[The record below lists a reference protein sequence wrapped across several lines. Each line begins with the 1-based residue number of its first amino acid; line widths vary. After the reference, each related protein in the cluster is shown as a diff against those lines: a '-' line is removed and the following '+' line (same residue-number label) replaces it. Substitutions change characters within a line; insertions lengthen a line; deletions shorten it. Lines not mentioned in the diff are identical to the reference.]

1 MFGGDQEVLVAR
13 QKRTAGARRGGFV
26 VGRISMTRRGY
37 GFVSAPEGDYFISA
51 RDIAGAMH
59 GDTVAIRPDKHRG
72 REGRSGVVT
81 RIMERAN
88 TTVVGRFDRH
98 GAIGV
103 VTPSDRRIHHDV
115 FVAANAIGDATSGDV
130 VVVRLTGY
138 PSRTQAAQGYI
149 EEIVGREGDPGIEIE
164 ITIREHGLRTEF
176 PAAVGEEAA
185 RLRTDVDEALAR
197 EQDRRDIRDRYTF
210 TIDPIDARDFDDA
223 ISIGHTED
231 GRVLLGVHIADVS
244 HYVPWD
250 SSIDNEARLR
260 ATSVYLVDRVLPMLP
275 EELSNGICS
284 LNPGEA
290 RVAFSVDLV
299 LSKDGVVEE
308 ASFYPSVIKSDRR
321 CNYDEVDRWLAGG
334 EPFPDHDVEL
344 AVREFAHIAKKIGE
358 RRVARGGLDFE
369 TVEAK
374 VKLAEDGTPL
384 EVVLRERTVAT
395 NMIEEAMIAANEAVA
410 RHMRDAHA
418 PMVYRIHED
427 PDSDALDQ
435 VALVLKEFDYPIKDI
450 HGASPATF
458 QRIIAFAHGRK
469 EKYLINSLLVRSLER
484 ARYVDFLSPHFGLAS
499 EAYCHFTSPIRRYP
513 DLIVHRLLKAQLRG
527 ALESDPNALRMVP
540 ELGWLAEHSSQMERE
555 AASAETD
562 SVRFKLCELMAEH
575 VGEAFDGIVTG
586 VANYGLFVQ
595 LANTAEGLVHTEAMP
610 GETYRYESTRHMLVG
625 EKRGDSYRL
634 GQPVKVRIAN
644 VSLGD
649 ARIDLELA

>member
-1 MFGGDQEVLVAR
+1 
-13 QKRTAGARRGGFV
+13 
-26 VGRISMTRRGY
+26 MTRRGY
-37 GFVSAPEGDYFISA
+37 GFVSAPEGDYFVA
-51 RDIAGAMH
+51 AKDMAGAMH
-59 GDTVAIRPDKHRG
+59 GDTVAIRPESRRG
-72 REGRSGVVT
+72 REGRSGAVT
-81 RIMERAN
+81 RVVERAN
-88 TTVVGRFDRH
+88 TTVVGRFEKA
-98 GAIGV
+98 GAIGIV
-103 VTPSDRRIHHDV
+103 VPADRRIRHDV
-115 FVAANAIGDATSGDV
+115 FVAPNAIGDATTGDIV
-130 VVVRLTGY
+130 VARLTGY
-138 PSRTQAAQGYI
+138 PSRNHSAQGYV
-149 EEIVGREGDPGIEIE
+149 EEIIGREGDPGIEIE

-176 PAAVGEEAA
+176 PEQVAAEAA
-185 RLRTDVDEALAR
+185 KLRIDVDEALSR
-197 EQDRRDIRDRYTF
+197 EPDRRDIRDRYTF
-210 TIDPIDARDFDDA
+210 TIDPVDARDFDDA

-231 GRVLLGVHIADVS
+231 GRVVLGVHIADVS

-284 LNPGEA
+284 LNPGED
-290 RVAFSVDLV
+290 RVAFSVDMV
-299 LSKDGVVEE
+299 LSKDGAVEE
-308 ASFYPSVIKSDRR
+308 ASFYPSVIRSDRR
-321 CNYDEVDRWLAGG
+321 CNYDEVDRWLSGT
-334 EPFPDHDVEL
+334 EKFPDREAEL
-344 AVREFAHIAKKIGE
+344 TLREFARVAKKIGE

-374 VKLAEDGTPL
+374 VRLDAGGKPI

-410 RHMRDAHA
+410 RHMRDAKA

-427 PDSDALDQ
+427 PDPDALAQ
-435 VALVLKEFDYPIKDI
+435 IAAVLKEFNYPVKDM

-458 QRIIAFAHGRK
+458 QRIIAFAHGRS

-527 ALESDPNALRMVP
+527 ALDTDPDAVHMAP
-540 ELGWLAEHSSQMERE
+540 ELAWLADHSSQMERE
-555 AASAETD
+555 AAMAEMD
-562 SVRFKLCELMAEH
+562 SVRFKLCELMADH
-575 VGEAFDGIVTG
+575 IGEVFDGIVTG

-595 LANTAEGLVHTEAMP
+595 LANTAEGLVHSDAMP
-610 GETYRYESTRHMLVG
+610 GEHYRYEPARHLLIG
-625 EKRGDSYRL
+625 DKRQDTYRL
-634 GQPVKVRIAN
+634 GQAVQVRIAN
-644 VSLGD
+644 VSPGD